1 MHHVPDTSDLPNT
14 VLTVS
19 SLPPSLL
26 RFNNG
31 ALHNHLNLQQTAHSS
46 MIISPSNFLNG
57 DPSRG
62 TIHQTRI
69 NVVNG
74 TVTDALT
81 FGAKQPSGS
90 VDLSCTAPNLRSFI
104 GEEYIRKYPYEPD
117 AQQVGNL
124 GAGTVRG
131 G

>member
-1 MHHVPDTSDLPNT
+1 MHHVPDTSDIPNT
-14 VLTVS
+14 VLTTS
-19 SLPPSLL
+19 
-26 RFNNG
+26 
-31 ALHNHLNLQQTAHSS
+31 QSS
-46 MIISPSNFLNG
+46 MIIAPSNFLNG

-74 TVTDALT
+74 TVTNALT

-90 VDLSCTAPNLRSFI
+90 IDLSCTAPNLQTFI
-104 GEEYIRKYPYEPD
+104 GEEYISKYPYEPD

-124 GAGTVRG
+124 GAGTGDG